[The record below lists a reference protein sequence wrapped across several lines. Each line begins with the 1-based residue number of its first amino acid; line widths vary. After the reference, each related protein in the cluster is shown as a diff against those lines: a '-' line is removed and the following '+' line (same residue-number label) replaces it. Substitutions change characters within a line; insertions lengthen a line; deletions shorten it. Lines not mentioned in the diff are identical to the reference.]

1 VGGGGGGCVGV
12 GVSVVDEEAEE
23 LGSLGVVDRMLVQRC
38 GPRVAAGRVG
48 ERVELRGAVAAEQPL
63 RLKRKVWEACGRC
76 G

>member
-1 VGGGGGGCVGV
+1 MGGGGGGVGV
-12 GVSVVDEEAEE
+12 GVVDEESEE
-23 LGSLGVVDRMLVQRC
+23 LGSLSVVDRVLVQRC

-63 RLKRKVWEACGRC
+63 RLQREVWEAWERC